1 MLDCFGL
8 YSVKKPHGEEEK
20 EEDEEH
26 REWSQEGDEREIN
39 LVSFEKNKKKK
50 LETDNNLELK
60 IL

>member
-8 YSVKKPHGEEEK
+8 YSVKKPHGEEE
-20 EEDEEH
+20 EEEH